1 LPQFVKPQ
9 QLQRFWRGDQKVNAV
24 LNVVVFS
31 NLKYNGKEIVE
42 MAKVKSLSTESEISH
57 KFSGFMVHP
66 DQQEGMMINDSIE
79 PWNRWKHSS
88 CKSTECHP

>member
-1 LPQFVKPQ
+1 MPQCVKPQ

-24 LNVVVFS
+24 LNVVVFY

-42 MAKVKSLSTESEISH
+42 MAKVKSLATESEISH
-57 KFSGFMVHP
+57 KFSGFMVHT

-79 PWNRWKHSS
+79 LWNLL
-88 CKSTECHP
+88 